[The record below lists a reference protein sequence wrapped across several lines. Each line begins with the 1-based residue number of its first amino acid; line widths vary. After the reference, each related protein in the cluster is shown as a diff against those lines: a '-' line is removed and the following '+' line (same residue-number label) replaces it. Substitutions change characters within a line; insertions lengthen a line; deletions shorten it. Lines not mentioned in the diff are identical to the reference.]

1 MIQELVLHGFKS
13 FVFDEIDLSRL
24 TLLTGL
30 NSSGKSSIIQAILM
44 LDKAAKHEEVLLGGH
59 GDISEL
65 QNRFT
70 EEFEITG
77 TLDNGKVTRITY
89 PIEILSTIDY
99 SFPEIIHIS
108 ADRFGPETT
117 IPLFVGKDYS
127 LGSKGENLLK
137 CIEHFE
143 NAEIPVILRHEE
155 AEGDTLGFNL
165 EAWLGVVSPN
175 IKFNK
180 EIQKKSDTSYAT
192 FNGHRAKNV
201 GFGLSYAL
209 PVITALLLGSIT
221 PNSLVMIENPEAH
234 LHPRGQSEIARLI
247 ALCVESGTQVIIET
261 HSDHLFDAI
270 RIYAKNSDKNFHDLV
285 QIYWFELDKD
295 GNTIVESVELDENGR
310 LEDCPE
316 GLLDQFQINASKLL

>member
-13 FVFDEIDLSRL
+13 FVFDELDLSRL

-30 NSSGKSSIIQAILM
+30 NSSGKSSIIQSILM
-44 LDKAAKHEEVLLGGH
+44 LDKAARYEEVLLGGH

-70 EEFEITG
+70 DEFEITG
-77 TLDNGKVTRITY
+77 ILDNGNVTTIKYPVERIMVDTN
-89 PIEILSTIDY
+89 
-99 SFPEIIHIS
+99 FPKIIHIS

-117 IPLFVGKDYS
+117 IPLFVGNDFS
-127 LGSKGENLLK
+127 IGNKGENLLK
-137 CIEHFE
+137 CIEHYE
-143 NAEIPVILRHEE
+143 DVILPEIIRHKDS
-155 AEGDTLGFNL
+155 EGDTLGFNL

-175 IKFNK
+175 IKFGK

-221 PNSLVMIENPEAH
+221 PNSVVMIENPEAH

-270 RIYAKNSDKNFHDLV
+270 RIYAKNSAKNFHDLV